1 MSQNRLFSSDPSLF
15 SEHLEIQRIQ
25 TERAAEQSRRFNEDI
40 ARQLQE
46 VQSFTTNHGYPPS
59 HNQITFNGHGTVS
72 TSVNAHQTTNGIT
85 GITIMRFHHV
95 CSLLLTH
102 LFVFFCFFL

>member
-1 MSQNRLFSSDPSLF
+1 MSQNRLFPSDPRLF

-46 VQSFTTNHGYPPS
+46 VESFTTNYGYPSS

-72 TSVNAHQTTNGIT
+72 TSVNAQQTTNN
-85 GITIMRFHHV
+85 GITIVRFHHV
-95 CSLLLTH
+95 CSPLLTH
-102 LFVFFCFFL
+102 LFVFFCSFL